1 MIYIRN
7 ILSAKAWAKRLG
19 FLYNLSLNKYYF
31 DENYNKYI
39 YQPVLR
45 LANKIAWI
53 DWELYDKYFINGFG
67 RLTDLSSKVTGKF
80 DYNTIDQLII
90 DGSGRITDNLGRLL
104 KTVQTGKLQ
113 NYLLYVTA
121 GLILLIVIQSF

>member
-1 MIYIRN
+1 M
-7 ILSAKAWAKRLG
+7 
-19 FLYNLSLNKYYF
+19 
-31 DENYNKYI
+31 
-39 YQPVLR
+39 
-45 LANKIAWI
+45 ANKIAWI